1 MATEGGEW
9 PDDYRQRLDPQTPLD
24 SWILKYLDPSAPVI
38 SILDVGS
45 GPMTNLGKI
54 WPGHDVRLTA
64 VDALADEYN
73 RLLDEL
79 GVAPPVRTQ
88 RCDSER
94 LLERFPENHF
104 DLVHARNTLD
114 HSYQPVEAIRQMLGV
129 VKPTGLVVLSHSAN
143 EAENMEYQ
151 GFHQWN
157 FCVENEDFIIW
168 DKQSHVSVKDRL
180 RGLAE
185 IVEISPSGSDWVQ
198 AVLRKC

>member
-1 MATEGGEW
+1 M
-9 PDDYRQRLDPQTPLD
+9 
-24 SWILKYLDPSAPVI
+24 
-38 SILDVGS
+38 
-45 GPMTNLGKI
+45 
-54 WPGHDVRLTA
+54 
-64 VDALADEYN
+64 
-73 RLLDEL
+73 
-79 GVAPPVRTQ
+79 RTQ

-129 VKPTGLVVLSHSAN
+129 VKPTGFVVLSHFAN
-143 EAENMEYQ
+143 EAEKQEYQ

-168 DKQSHVSVKDRL
+168 DKQSRVSVKDRL

-198 AVLRKC
+198 AVLRKVGPPACDGLEVDHTCHDEVPGTPYRMELNRFTVGKKE